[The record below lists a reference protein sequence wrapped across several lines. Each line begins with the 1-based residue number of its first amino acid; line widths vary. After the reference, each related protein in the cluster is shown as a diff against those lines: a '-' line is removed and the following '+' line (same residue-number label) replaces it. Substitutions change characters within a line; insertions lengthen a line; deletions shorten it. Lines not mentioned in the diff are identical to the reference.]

1 MAYIGKSPAG
11 LGVRARYFYTATGG
25 ETSLSGADD
34 NGRTLQF
41 TDGEYVDVYLNGVL
55 LVAGTDYGTGTANT
69 ISGLDALSAG
79 NIVEI
84 VAYDIFSLGK
94 ANTEALRRRYYKTAT
109 GGETSISGSD
119 DNGLTITFAA
129 NAEIEVYL
137 NGVALVQ
144 GDDYNTSTA
153 NTVGGLSALDASDIV
168 SIVVYEEFI
177 LGDVVSK
184 KSGGI
189 FGNSI
194 SVSGDLTVDTNTL
207 VVDSTNNRVGI
218 GTSSPSN
225 PLTINSADENHILL
239 ENGSE
244 AANIQLRDSGNMEI
258 IYKGSGN
265 KLKFMHDSTE
275 RMRIDDSGNVGI
287 GTSSPSQKLD
297 VGGAGARIYL
307 NDANEDIDMNSAADG
322 QLRLDGS
329 GYAGAI
335 ALNTAGMNIY
345 TNSSSRDIIFGVN
358 ETERMRIDG
367 SGNVLVGK
375 TSVEYTSVGFALR
388 ERGELYATANGL
400 TPLLLNRLTSNGA
413 IASFRRSG
421 STVGTISVTGS
432 STAYNTSSDYRL
444 KENVTGITGGIERVK
459 QLNPSRFN
467 FISDA
472 STTVDG
478 FLAHEAATVVPEAVT
493 GTHNEVDGDGNP
505 VYQGID
511 QAKLVPLLTAALQ
524 EAITKIE
531 TLETRIAAL
540 EAE

>member
-34 NGRTLQF
+34 NGRVLQF

-184 KSGGI
+184 KSGGT

-194 SVSGDLTVDTNTL
+194 SVSGDLTVDTDTL
-207 VVDSTNNRVGI
+207 VVDSTNNRVGVGTTSPSYNFDI
-218 GTSSPSN
+218 QGATNGNVLHRIKNSTAGTSARAGIFLDADDGNKMAVYAISSAYTGVASWQDAGVISTSSPASGGLIMN
-225 PLTINSADENHILL
+225 GQGGDIKFQRALTE
-239 ENGSE
+239 
-244 AANIQLRDSGNMEI
+244 
-258 IYKGSGN
+258 K
-265 KLKFMHDSTE
+265 
-275 RMRIDDSGNVGI
+275 
-287 GTSSPSQKLD
+287 
-297 VGGAGARIYL
+297 ARI
-307 NDANEDIDMNSAADG
+307 
-322 QLRLDGS
+322 
-329 GYAGAI
+329 
-335 ALNTAGMNIY
+335 
-345 TNSSSRDIIFGVN
+345 
-358 ETERMRIDG
+358 
-367 SGNVLVGK
+367 
-375 TSVEYTSVGFALR
+375 TS
-388 ERGELYATANGL
+388 NGL
-400 TPLLLNRLTSNGA
+400 TFNGDTAAANALNDYEEGTWTATTDQGTLSSSSTCKYVKVGNLVTVTGLVTNFSNRTATGGVIIRGLPFA
-413 IASFRRSG
+413 TG
-421 STVGTISVTGS
+421 STDIGIGAVLARFINATGDQTSLYFGTSRSHIAFYNMNQG
-432 STAYNTSSDYRL
+432 TAYDQVRHADLNSTSANFHFTVSYR
-444 KENVTGITGGIERVK
+444 
-459 QLNPSRFN
+459 
-467 FISDA
+467 
-472 STTVDG
+472 
-478 FLAHEAATVVPEAVT
+478 AA
-493 GTHNEVDGDGNP
+493 
-505 VYQGID
+505 
-511 QAKLVPLLTAALQ
+511 
-524 EAITKIE
+524 
-531 TLETRIAAL
+531 
-540 EAE
+540 

>member
-34 NGRTLQF
+34 NGRVLQF

-184 KSGGI
+184 KSGGT
-189 FGNSI
+189 FGDSI
-194 SVSGDLTVDTNTL
+194 SVDGGITTNSGSLKHKLQHHTEFDFVIHRFTTETTDDDKYIIAYGPGNSGGSFDNQIAIKSNNSAGTIAFH
-207 VVDSTNNRVGI
+207 TNN
-218 GTSSPSN
+218 
-225 PLTINSADENHILL
+225 
-239 ENGSE
+239 
-244 AANIQLRDSGNMEI
+244 
-258 IYKGSGN
+258 
-265 KLKFMHDSTE
+265 TE
-275 RMRIDDSGNVGI
+275 RMRVLAGGGLTFNGDTAAANALDDYEEGTWTPGVGGITYQTAEGVYTKIGKRVQCSGVLLNCTSGTASSSSAKMTGLPFTVANNFTSTALEDGGLFQYFGNLGVTASVVTISPDDSS
-287 GTSSPSQKLD
+287 TE
-297 VGGAGARIYL
+297 AYL
-307 NDANEDIDMNSAADG
+307 YYSA
-322 QLRLDGS
+322 GS
-329 GYAGAI
+329 GGVTMDT
-335 ALNTAGMNIY
+335 LLRTAVDATNFTCRFFFSY
-345 TNSSSRDIIFGVN
+345 TV
-358 ETERMRIDG
+358 
-367 SGNVLVGK
+367 
-375 TSVEYTSVGFALR
+375 
-388 ERGELYATANGL
+388 
-400 TPLLLNRLTSNGA
+400 
-413 IASFRRSG
+413 
-421 STVGTISVTGS
+421 
-432 STAYNTSSDYRL
+432 
-444 KENVTGITGGIERVK
+444 
-459 QLNPSRFN
+459 
-467 FISDA
+467 
-472 STTVDG
+472 
-478 FLAHEAATVVPEAVT
+478 
-493 GTHNEVDGDGNP
+493 
-505 VYQGID
+505 
-511 QAKLVPLLTAALQ
+511 
-524 EAITKIE
+524 
-531 TLETRIAAL
+531 
-540 EAE
+540 